1 MQRAYRT
8 LRGSAGRGVDQ
19 IGNGFG
25 LCQIKLAVEK
35 GASGEL
41 TRFGETRAKV
51 KATREQHLQNNR
63 SAMSLQLKDIFAGKG
78 IGRGKMQQQTA
89 IDHAAIVSVKVAE
102 RRYTRLGALA
112 TESVG
117 KIEKVSPGDSDDPD
131 TTTAL
136 GRSDGGDCF
145 SWR

>member
-1 MQRAYRT
+1 
-8 LRGSAGRGVDQ
+8 
-19 IGNGFG
+19 
-25 LCQIKLAVEK
+25 
-35 GASGEL
+35 
-41 TRFGETRAKV
+41 
-51 KATREQHLQNNR
+51 
-63 SAMSLQLKDIFAGKG
+63 MSLQLKDLFAGKG